1 MPAHQQDDGRDVA
14 AQQQAPCGPKVA
26 SNTNKTDPF
35 HGKKNFLPPTEV
47 GSKLNLLWVVGP
59 GYCFGLTPTY
69 LSTYVQEKGLT
80 SYYCVTPEGLGS
92 NRF

>member
-35 HGKKNFLPPTEV
+35 HGKKNFLPPTAV
-47 GSKLNLLWVVGP
+47 AAVLYVTVIIVVEFHSESG
-59 GYCFGLTPTY
+59 F
-69 LSTYVQEKGLT
+69 
-80 SYYCVTPEGLGS
+80 
-92 NRF
+92 F